1 MSRLTHHSFVGES
14 KFSYPLNWE
23 VFHNVDNSI
32 RKLGDNRSNIV
43 KCPYGKKGYKM
54 SKLSDVFQ
62 EFDRQATREFENYVK
77 SLEENSSKIL
87 ETAAISVLG
96 LLGAVTLF
104 LIFIG

>member
-1 MSRLTHHSFVGES
+1 
-14 KFSYPLNWE
+14 
-23 VFHNVDNSI
+23 
-32 RKLGDNRSNIV
+32 
-43 KCPYGKKGYKM
+43 M
-54 SKLSDVFQ
+54 SKLSDVIQ